1 MELLRSTIFHTPA
14 GALVCHEDGGL
25 LIEEG
30 RIAACGDFHRVRSA
44 HPQAPVT
51 DWRGGFLMPGFVDAH
66 VHFPQLRIIGALGR
80 SLLDFLEHVALPE
93 EARMTDAA
101 YAQETA
107 RLFVQGLASH
117 GTTTAL
123 VFGAHFSPAT
133 AALFDAADAAGLRV
147 ISGLVVSDR
156 MLRPELHHTPE
167 QAHRESTALI
177 QRYHKRGRLL
187 YAVTPRFAVS
197 TTEPMLEVCQTLLSE
212 HPDVRLQTH
221 INENTSEI
229 AELATLFPWA
239 GDYLAVYE
247 KYSLSGKRSVMA
259 HSVHTT
265 DSELER
271 LAAAGTSVAHCPG
284 SNAMLGSGCFPLRR
298 HVSAGVRCA
307 LGTDV
312 GGGLGFGM
320 LKEGLHAYLVQRLST
335 DGMLLDAGQLL
346 HMATLAGAEALGLGA
361 DTGDFTVGKAA
372 DVVHLRPAGGSVLES
387 VVQRADGPGQV
398 LASLFTMAGA
408 ESIREVRVA
417 GDVVFT
423 Q

>member
-1 MELLRSTIFHTPA
+1 
-14 GALVCHEDGGL
+14 
-25 LIEEG
+25 
-30 RIAACGDFHRVRSA
+30 
-44 HPQAPVT
+44 
-51 DWRGGFLMPGFVDAH
+51 
-66 VHFPQLRIIGALGR
+66 
-80 SLLDFLEHVALPE
+80 
-93 EARMTDAA
+93 
-101 YAQETA
+101 
-107 RLFVQGLASH
+107 
-117 GTTTAL
+117 
-123 VFGAHFSPAT
+123 
-133 AALFDAADAAGLRV
+133 
-147 ISGLVVSDR
+147 
-156 MLRPELHHTPE
+156 
-167 QAHRESTALI
+167 
-177 QRYHKRGRLL
+177 
-187 YAVTPRFAVS
+187 
-197 TTEPMLEVCQTLLSE
+197 MLEVCQTLLSE

-247 KYSLSGKRSVMA
+247 KYSLSGKRSVLA

-408 ESIREVRVA
+408 ESVREVRVA